1 VVHNLAG
8 TPRIPPGELPPPP
21 PPCFGRDQLIEEIVG
36 LMESFTPIALI
47 GAGGIGKTSISLTLL
62 HHDHIEKQFG
72 ENRRFIRCDKFPAT
86 LPHFL
91 RQLSNVLGAG
101 VSNLETLAPLRPFLS
116 SKDILIILDNA
127 ESILD
132 PQGTNAQEIYTVVEE
147 LSQYK
152 TISLCITSRITTV
165 PPLCKR
171 PIIPTLLADAACD
184 IFYSIYNNG
193 SQSNVIN
200 NLLQQLD
207 FHALSITLLATT
219 ASHNMWDHD
228 RLAQEWDTHRTQV
241 LQTDYNK
248 SLAATIE
255 LSLTCPM
262 FQELG
267 PDARDL
273 LGAIAFF
280 PQGIGENNIDQL
292 SSTISSRWKIFTR
305 QNIFHKQNTLSRQK
319 MFDKF
324 CVLSLTYRSNGFITM
339 LAPLRDYLCPKDPK
353 SSPLLC
359 TAKECYFS
367 LLSAKVEPEEPG
379 FEEAKWIISEDVNVE
394 HLLNVFTSIDS
405 GSKDVWDACTSFME
419 HLYWHKP
426 QLVMLGPKFE
436 GLPDNHP
443 SKPKCL
449 YQLSRLFRSVGNYVE
464 EKQLLGHTLELW
476 RGRKKRFQVAKALE
490 CLGAVNQQLGLYTEG
505 IQQVE
510 ESLWIFKQL
519 NHTIGQADSLHQLA
533 RLLSRDNQLDAAEK
547 AVSQSINLLL
557 DKDEQFRLCKG
568 YRLLGDICY
577 SKGETE
583 KAISHFKAALGIAS
597 SSNWNN
603 QQFWILL
610 SLARLVHQEGR
621 FHDAHAHIEHAKS
634 HIVNNS
640 YLLGRAM
647 EQQAHLW
654 YIEGKLEEAKS
665 EVLCAIGV
673 LEKLGAAKD
682 MESCRKLLQKIE
694 GKTTKLIASDR
705 LDSTGKLLEVI
716 LLPTLVNS
724 PCSEHGAE

>member
-1 VVHNLAG
+1 VAHSL
-8 TPRIPPGELPPPP
+8 TCTSRIPPGELPPPP

-36 LMESFTPIALI
+36 LTESFTPIALI
-47 GAGGIGKTSISLTLL
+47 GAGGIGKTSLSLTLL
-62 HHDHIEKQFG
+62 HHDRIEKQFG
-72 ENRRFIRCDKFPAT
+72 ENCRFIRCDKFPAT

-91 RQLSNVLGAG
+91 RQLSNVIGAG
-101 VSNLETLAPLRPFLS
+101 VSNPEDLAPLRPFLS

-193 SQSNVIN
+193 SQSNIIN

-228 RLAQEWDTHRTQV
+228 RLAQEWDTRRTQV
-241 LQTDYNK
+241 LQMDYNK

-255 LSLTCPM
+255 LSLTSPM
-262 FQELG
+262 FCKLG

-273 LGAIAFF
+273 LGVIAFF
-280 PQGIGENNIDQL
+280 PQGIDENNIGQL
-292 SSTISSRWKIFTR
+292 FSTISRKRNIFTR
-305 QNIFHKQNTLSRQK
+305 QNIFHKRNTLRRQNI
-319 MFDKF
+319 FDKF

-339 LAPLRDYLCPKDPK
+339 LAPLQEYLCPKDPK

-359 TAKECYFS
+359 TAKKCYFS
-367 LLSAKVEPEEPG
+367 LLAAEVDPEEPG

-394 HLLNVFTSIDS
+394 HLLNVFTSIDT
-405 GSKDVWDACTSFME
+405 GSKDVWDACASFMR
-419 HLYWHKP
+419 HLFWHKP
-426 QLVMLGPKFE
+426 QLVILGPKFE

-449 YQLSRLFRSVGNYVE
+449 YGLSRLFHSVGNYVE
-464 EKQLLGHTLELW
+464 EKQLLGHTLGLW
-476 RGRKKRFQVAKALE
+476 RGQRNRYQVATALE
-490 CLGAVNQQLGLYTEG
+490 RLGVANQQLGLYTEG

-510 ESLWIFKQL
+510 ESLGIFKQL
-519 NHTIGQADSLHQLA
+519 NDTIKQADSLQDLA
-533 RLLSRDNQLDAAEK
+533 WLLYYDNQLDAAEK
-547 AVSQSINLLL
+547 ALSQSINLLQ
-557 DKDEQFRLCKG
+557 DKGGKFRLCQG
-568 YRLLGDICY
+568 YCLLGRICH

-583 KAISHFKAALGIAS
+583 KAINHLKAALGIAS
-597 SSNWNN
+597 SSNWDNEL
-603 QQFWILL
+603 FWILY
-610 SLARLVHQEGR
+610 SLALSFHKEGK
-621 FHDAHAHIEHAKS
+621 FHDAQAHIEHAKS
-634 HIVNNS
+634 HTVNDP
-640 YLLGRAM
+640 YLLGCAM
-647 EQQAHLW
+647 EQQARFW
-654 YIEGKLEEAKS
+654 YREGRLEEAKS
-665 EVLCAIGV
+665 EGLCAVGV
-673 LEKLGAAKD
+673 YEKLGAARN
-682 MESCRKLLQKIE
+682 MERCRKLLQRIE
-694 GKTTKLIASDR
+694 RRTTNLVTSDR
-705 LDSTGKLLEVI
+705 LDSTGKLLEVV

-724 PCSEHGAE
+724 PCLEHGTG